1 MRRVDI
7 SPRRNW
13 QKRVEEVGLTFH
25 TAGGVAYW
33 NEAACYEL
41 TAAQVDE
48 LELATNTLHGLCLE
62 AVQHVI
68 DHKLYGRMGI
78 PPHAVPLIERA
89 WEAEPPAI
97 YGRFDLSYDGKTP
110 PRMLE
115 YNADTPTSLLEAA
128 VAQWFWL
135 QDVAPGADQF
145 NSIHERLL
153 AAWGE
158 LKPYLRGNV
167 LYFAS
172 LDDPED
178 GMTATYL
185 QDTAHQAGIATEYI
199 RVHDI
204 GWNAGR
210 GEFVDGLMRPMESVF
225 KLYPWEWMVHEEFG
239 EHLGQSATQWIEPAW
254 KMVLS
259 NKGILPVLWELFP
272 ECPYLLPAYFEA
284 APLARRRPRAQ
295 AAPLARRGQRHR
307 PRRRA
312 HAGRHRRRLR
322 RGGVRV
328 PGLRAPPRLRR
339 APAGDREL
347 GDRAGGRRHRHPR
360 KRRRGDRQLQPLRPP
375 PLPVKP

>member
-1 MRRVDI
+1 MRRVNI

-48 LELATNTLHGLCLE
+48 LELATNTLHALSLD

-68 DHKLYGRMGI
+68 DHKLYERMGI
-78 PPHAVPLIERA
+78 PPQAVPLIERA
-89 WEAEPPAI
+89 WEEEPPAI
-97 YGRFDLSYDGKTP
+97 YGRFDFSYDGKSP
-110 PRMLE
+110 PKMLE

-158 LKPYLRGNV
+158 LKPYLRGSV
-167 LYFAS
+167 LHFAS

-204 GWNAGR
+204 GWDSNRGR
-210 GEFVDGLMRPMESVF
+210 FVDGALRPMESVF
-225 KLYPWEWMVHEEFG
+225 KLYPWEWLVHEEFG
-239 EHLGQSATQWIEPAW
+239 VHLGQTATQWIEPAW

-259 NKGILPVLWELFP
+259 NKGILPVLWEMFP

-284 APLARRRPRAQ
+284 APLAGRDHVRKPLLSREGANVTVHAGGHTLADTGGDYGEEGYVYQ
-295 AAPLARRGQRHR
+295 AYAPLPDFEEHR
-307 PRRRA
+307 PVIGSWVIA
-312 HAGRHRRRLR
+312 QEAAGIGIRESDGPVTDNLSRF
-322 RGGVRV
+322 V
-328 PGLRAPPRLRR
+328 P
-339 APAGDREL
+339 
-347 GDRAGGRRHRHPR
+347 HYF
-360 KRRRGDRQLQPLRPP
+360 
-375 PLPVKP
+375 

>member
-48 LELATNTLHGLCLE
+48 LELATNTLHGLCLQ

-89 WEAEPPAI
+89 WEEEPPSI

-153 AAWGE
+153 AAWAE

-239 EHLGQSATQWIEPAW
+239 EHLGHGATQWIEPAW

-272 ECPYLLPAYFEA
+272 KCPYLLPAYFDA
-284 APLARRRPRAQ
+284 APLAGADHVRK
-295 AAPLARRGQRHR
+295 PL
-307 PRRRA
+307 
-312 HAGRHRRRLR
+312 LS
-322 RGGVRV
+322 
-328 PGLRAPPRLRR
+328 
-339 APAGDREL
+339 RE
-347 GDRAGGRRHRHPR
+347 GANVTVHAGGRTLADTG
-360 KRRRGDRQLQPLRPP
+360 GDYGEEGYVYQAYA
-375 PLPVKP
+375 PLPDFGGHRPVIGSWVIAQEAAGIGIRESGGVVTDNFSRFVPHLFR

>member
-1 MRRVDI
+1 MRRVNI

-48 LELATNTLHGLCLE
+48 LELATNTLHALSLE

-78 PPHAVPLIERA
+78 PPQAVPLIERA
-89 WEAEPPAI
+89 WEEEPPAI
-97 YGRFDLSYDGKTP
+97 YGRFDFSYDGKTP
-110 PRMLE
+110 PKMLE

-158 LKPYLRGNV
+158 LKPYLRGGV
-167 LYFAS
+167 LHFAS

-239 EHLGQSATQWIEPAW
+239 EHLGHGATQWIEPAW

-284 APLARRRPRAQ
+284 APLAGADHVRKPLLSREGANVSVHAGGQTLADTGGEYGEEGYVYQ
-295 AAPLARRGQRHR
+295 AYAPLPDFGGHR
-307 PRRRA
+307 PVIGSWVIA
-312 HAGRHRRRLR
+312 QEAAGIGIRES
-322 RGGVRV
+322 GGVVTDNFSRFV
-328 PGLRAPPRLRR
+328 PHLFR
-339 APAGDREL
+339 
-347 GDRAGGRRHRHPR
+347 
-360 KRRRGDRQLQPLRPP
+360 
-375 PLPVKP
+375 